1 MTSMFVSFP
10 LCYVKGLVL
19 GSRTGFFDNS
29 IIVLWLHTAPK
40 ALHEM
45 KEESVPWGVQWNW
58 DIQAYMCL
66 IISCI
71 LVDITRCTVY
81 ITHLPAFIHASLHK
95 ATPWIA
101 TKMFTSIITLPASS
115 AAIRT
120 IVILQSEA
128 RILAEVLPSTQIEYI
143 YMTDYITIYIIPR

>member
-1 MTSMFVSFP
+1 
-10 LCYVKGLVL
+10 
-19 GSRTGFFDNS
+19 
-29 IIVLWLHTAPK
+29 
-40 ALHEM
+40 
-45 KEESVPWGVQWNW
+45 
-58 DIQAYMCL
+58 MCL

-128 RILAEVLPSTQIEYI
+128 RIPAEVLPSTQIEYI
-143 YMTDYITIYIIPR
+143 YMTDYITIYIIPC